1 MTIFKNY
8 VKIYKELEEEVKF
21 YSREN
26 FMKQREIERLRKEI
40 KELKKQIGGNKNETK
55 IQSRGRARKQANR
68 V

>member
-8 VKIYKELEEEVKF
+8 YKIYKELEEEVKF

-40 KELKKQIGGNKNETK
+40 KELKKEGIKNEK
-55 IQSRGRARKQANR
+55 KPKRKSTRLLNK
-68 V
+68 

>member
-8 VKIYKELEEEVKF
+8 IKIYKELEEEVKF

-40 KELKKQIGGNKNETK
+40 KELKKEGIKNEKKPKTK
-55 IQSRGRARKQANR
+55 NFGILNK
-68 V
+68 

>member
-8 VKIYKELEEEVKF
+8 YKIYKELEEEVKF

-40 KELKKQIGGNKNETK
+40 KELKKEGIKNETK
-55 IQSRGRARKQANR
+55 IQSRGRAGKQANR

>member
-8 VKIYKELEEEVKF
+8 YKIYKELEEEVKF

-40 KELKKQIGGNKNETK
+40 KELKKEGIKNEKKSKGKSTRLLNK
-55 IQSRGRARKQANR
+55 
-68 V
+68 

>member
-8 VKIYKELEEEVKF
+8 YKIYKELEEEVKF

-40 KELKKQIGGNKNETK
+40 KELKKEGLRNEKKNTK
-55 IQSRGRARKQANR
+55 RKNTR
-68 V
+68 LSSK

>member
-8 VKIYKELEEEVKF
+8 IKIYKELEEEVKF

-40 KELKKQIGGNKNETK
+40 KELKKEGIKNGKTTTKNKNIK
-55 IQSRGRARKQANR
+55 LSNRK
-68 V
+68 